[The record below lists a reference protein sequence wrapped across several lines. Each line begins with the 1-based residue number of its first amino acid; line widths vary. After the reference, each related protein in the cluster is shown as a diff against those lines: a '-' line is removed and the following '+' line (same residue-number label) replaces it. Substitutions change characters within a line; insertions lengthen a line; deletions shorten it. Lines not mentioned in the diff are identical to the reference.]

1 MNTKGLL
8 QTNDQFK
15 EIGDFKVYQTG
26 FQDSLILEPKVF
38 YDHRGTYTETYH
50 EKFVYEILPL
60 RFVQDDFSISHK
72 NVVRGFHGNYKVGK
86 FVSSPTGHITN
97 IIVDMNFKSPTYSA
111 WGSIT
116 FNSSCSEMLY
126 IPPGFGN
133 LIISHKDNSV
143 YWYKQTA
150 YYEGKESQFTLQ
162 WNDPDLK
169 IPWNEFIDLEDI
181 ILSDR
186 DKNGKS
192 LSRLFSEWLQI
203 NY

>member
-8 QTNDQFK
+8 TVDETNFL
-15 EIGDFKVYQTG
+15 EIKNFQIYKTG
-26 FQDSLILEPKVF
+26 FENSVILKPKVF
-38 YDHRGTYTETYH
+38 RDHRGTYTETYH
-50 EKFVYEILPL
+50 ELNVSNVLPVH
-60 RFVQDDFSISHK
+60 FVQDDFSISRE

-86 FVSSPTGHITN
+86 LVSCPHGKITN
-97 IIVDMNFKSPTYSA
+97 IIIDVNFKSPTYKK

-116 FNSSCSEMLY
+116 FSPACEEMLY

-143 YWYKQTA
+143 YWYKQSD
-150 YYEGKESQFTLQ
+150 YYEGISSQFTLQ

-169 IPWNEFIDLEDI
+169 IPWNEFIDEKRV

-186 DKNGKS
+186 DKQGK
-192 LSRLFSEWLQI
+192 RLYILESEYI
-203 NY
+203 